1 MAPDQTLGGAEGGKM
16 VEEKVIEEE
25 KVLEE
30 EEEKVMEEK
39 EKLFCRIF
47 LPLAWSGHIGLGLA
61 LGIFGPT
68 QPYLARN
75 VEVSVDTINF
85 IWTGRSIGFMI
96 TSVLTAVVFKKYC
109 RQTWQKMAFLA
120 TAELIT
126 GAFVFLTP
134 WASSF
139 PVLLVFVTIFGM
151 SLGLFDTADNS
162 LMVYIFG
169 PVKSRPFTQSVHAF
183 VGVGFVLGSILVQPF
198 LPESNSGDASVCPG
212 TDAGNGT
219 DSKTGALEALP
230 KMAGL
235 PSIYWPFIAIGVWH
249 FVTAAGL
256 LLLLV
261 ASYKSSRE
269 VGREDEKSCGGKLLL
284 GCSGLKMPSFYGDT
298 AADKESGDEGG
309 VKELLGWGPLLL
321 LVYIYYVMSC
331 GLEGFFQSNTYT
343 YALCGPLKMPPG
355 DANLL
360 NILYYAA
367 FVSGRLSGIFI
378 SRLVNPTKIIIS
390 SISGCIVGS
399 LLLTVLAPFYSAALY
414 VGVIIMGFA
423 ISFQFASGISWTAN
437 LFNVTGTASFIF
449 FFGAFTG
456 FLSFPPIAGAIIA
469 SAIGGFFY
477 LALATILAQAA
488 LFALMCFMARGKE
501 VATAN

>member
-1 MAPDQTLGGAEGGKM
+1 MAVAEPGIGGDGGKM
-16 VEEKVIEEE
+16 
-25 KVLEE
+25 
-30 EEEKVMEEK
+30 MEEK

-75 VEVSVDTINF
+75 VGVSVDTINF

-96 TSVLTAVVFKKYC
+96 TSVLTAVVFKQYC

-120 TAELIT
+120 TAEVIT

-139 PVLLVFVTIFGM
+139 PVLLAFVTVFGM

-183 VGVGFVLGSILVQPF
+183 VGVGFVLGSVLVQPF

-212 TDAGNGT
+212 DSAGNGT
-219 DSKTGALEALP
+219 ESTSDALEAMP
-230 KMAGL
+230 TMGGL
-235 PSIYWPFIAIGVWH
+235 PSIYWPFIAIGIWH
-249 FVTAAGL
+249 FVTAAG
-256 LLLLV
+256 
-261 ASYKSSRE
+261 
-269 VGREDEKSCGGKLLL
+269 KLML
-284 GCSGLKMPSFYGDT
+284 GCSGLAMPSFYGDT
-298 AADKESGDEGG
+298 GAEKESDEGG
-309 VKELLGWGPLLL
+309 MRELLGWGPLLL

-343 YALCGPLKMPPG
+343 YALCGPHKMDPT

-367 FVSGRLSGIFI
+367 FVTGRLSGIFI
-378 SRLVNPTKIIIS
+378 SRLVSPTKIIIS

-399 LLLTVLAPFYSAALY
+399 LLLTVLAPLYSVALY
-414 VGVIIMGFA
+414 VGVILMGFA

-437 LFNVTGTASFIF
+437 LFNVTGRASFIF

-469 SAIGGFFY
+469 KAIGGFFY

-488 LFALMCFMARGKE
+488 LFALMCFMARGRE
-501 VATAN
+501 VATTS

>member
-1 MAPDQTLGGAEGGKM
+1 M

>member
-1 MAPDQTLGGAEGGKM
+1 MAPDQTLEGAEGGKM
-16 VEEKVIEEE
+16 VEE

-212 TDAGNGT
+212 TDADNGT
-219 DSKTGALEALP
+219 DSRTGALEALP

-249 FVTAAGL
+249 FITAA
-256 LLLLV
+256 
-261 ASYKSSRE
+261 
-269 VGREDEKSCGGKLLL
+269 GKLLL

-343 YALCGPLKMPPG
+343 YALCGPLKMPPA

-399 LLLTVLAPFYSAALY
+399 LLLTVLAPYHSAALY

-488 LFALMCFMARGKE
+488 LFALMCFMARGRE
-501 VATAN
+501 VATTN

>member
-212 TDAGNGT
+212 TAAGNGT
-219 DSKTGALEALP
+219 DSRTGALEALP

-249 FVTAAGL
+249 FVTAA
-256 LLLLV
+256 
-261 ASYKSSRE
+261 
-269 VGREDEKSCGGKLLL
+269 GKLLL

-343 YALCGPLKMPPG
+343 YALCGPLKMPPA

-501 VATAN
+501 VATTN

>member
-1 MAPDQTLGGAEGGKM
+1 MSPEVGEVM
-16 VEEKVIEEE
+16 EK
-25 KVLEE
+25 
-30 EEEKVMEEK
+30 EKVMEEK

-75 VEVSVDTINF
+75 VGVSVDTINF

-96 TSVLTAVVFKKYC
+96 TSVLTAIVFKQYC
-109 RQTWQKMAFLA
+109 RRTWQKMAFLA
-120 TAELIT
+120 AAEVIT

-134 WASSF
+134 WATSF
-139 PVLLVFVTIFGM
+139 PVLLAFVTVFGM

-183 VGVGFVLGSILVQPF
+183 VGVGFVLGSVLVQPF
-198 LPESNSGDASVCPG
+198 LPKSNSGDASVCPG
-212 TDAGNGT
+212 TSAGNGT
-219 DSKTGALEALP
+219 ESTSSDGLEAMP
-230 KMAGL
+230 VMAGL
-235 PSIYWPFIAIGVWH
+235 PSIYWPFIAIGIWH
-249 FVTAAGL
+249 FVTAAGK
-256 LLLLV
+256 LV
-261 ASYKSSRE
+261 
-269 VGREDEKSCGGKLLL
+269 L
-284 GCSGLKMPSFYGDT
+284 GCSGLAMPSFYNGDNGGG
-298 AADKESGDEGG
+298 AEKESDEGG
-309 VKELLGWGPLLL
+309 MRELLGWGPLLL

-343 YALCGPLKMPPG
+343 YALCGPLKMDPT

-367 FVSGRLSGIFI
+367 FVTGRLSGIFI
-378 SRLVNPTKIIIS
+378 SRLVSPTKIIIS

-399 LLLTVLAPFYSAALY
+399 LLLTVLAPYYSVALY
-414 VGVIIMGFA
+414 IGVILMGFA

-437 LFNVTGTASFIF
+437 LFNVTGRASFIF

-488 LFALMCFMARGKE
+488 LFALMCYMARGRE
-501 VATAN
+501 VAATS

>member
-1 MAPDQTLGGAEGGKM
+1 M

-30 EEEKVMEEK
+30 EEEKEKVMEEK

-219 DSKTGALEALP
+219 DSRTGALEALP

-249 FVTAAGL
+249 FITAAGL

-343 YALCGPLKMPPG
+343 YALCGPLKMPPA

-399 LLLTVLAPFYSAALY
+399 LLLTVLAPYHSVALY

-488 LFALMCFMARGKE
+488 LFALMCFMARGRE

>member
-25 KVLEE
+25 K
-30 EEEKVMEEK
+30 EKVMEEK

-212 TDAGNGT
+212 TDADNGT
-219 DSKTGALEALP
+219 DSRTGALEALP

-249 FVTAAGL
+249 FITAA
-256 LLLLV
+256 
-261 ASYKSSRE
+261 
-269 VGREDEKSCGGKLLL
+269 GKLLL

-343 YALCGPLKMPPG
+343 YALCGPLKMPPA

-378 SRLVNPTKIIIS
+378 SRLVNPTKIITS

-488 LFALMCFMARGKE
+488 LFALMCFMARGRE